1 MKPNLSPE
9 DLIKELKKI
18 GIDPD
23 RWVNVEEKMVKPIAL
38 EQQTKL
44 LVQLKGMFEGIV
56 EQDRKKVLSLKEQ
69 VERLKH
75 GGGV

>member
-38 EQQTKL
+38 EHQTKL

-56 EQDRKKVLSLKEQ
+56 EQDRKKILSLKEQ

>member
-9 DLIKELKKI
+9 DLVKALEEM